1 MKTYK
6 ICLFTNDA
14 THCISMDLRPT
25 EAKLL
30 ERVSNL
36 LDDAVP
42 DDWTSF
48 MHGELMIVEVE
59 E

>member
-6 ICLFTNDA
+6 ICLGNNDA
-14 THCISMDLRPT
+14 THCIKMDLRPT

-30 ERVSNL
+30 ERVSSL

-42 DDWTSF
+42 NLCTSYL
-48 MHGELMIVEVE
+48 HGELIIQEVE

>member
-6 ICLFTNDA
+6 IHLATNDA
-14 THCISMDLRPT
+14 THCVKMDLRPT

-36 LDDAVP
+36 LNDAIP
-42 DDWTSF
+42 DRYDAY
-48 MHGELMIVEVE
+48 MHGELIIE
-59 E
+59 EA

>member
-6 ICLFTNDA
+6 ICLVTNDA
-14 THCISMDLRPT
+14 THFIKMDLRPT

-36 LDDAVP
+36 LDDAIP
-42 DDWTSF
+42 DGWAPYS
-48 MHGELMIVEVE
+48 HGELMIEEV
-59 E
+59 

>member
-6 ICLFTNDA
+6 IHLVTNDA
-14 THCISMDLRPT
+14 THYIKMDLRPT

-36 LDDAVP
+36 LDDAIP
-42 DDWTSF
+42 DRYAAY
-48 MHGELMIVEVE
+48 MHGELIIQEV
-59 E
+59 

>member
-6 ICLFTNDA
+6 ICLITNDV
-14 THCISMDLRPT
+14 THCMKMDLRPT
-25 EAKLL
+25 EVKLL
-30 ERVSNL
+30 ERVSSL

-42 DDWTSF
+42 NLCTSYL
-48 MHGELMIVEVE
+48 HGELIIQEVE